1 VGEPEV
7 LVLGSRLVAES
18 LGMAFEMGLEQ
29 APSLIVPERIRV

>member
-18 LGMAFEMGLEQ
+18 LGMAFETGLEQ
-29 APSLIVPERIRV
+29 ALSLIVPGRIRV